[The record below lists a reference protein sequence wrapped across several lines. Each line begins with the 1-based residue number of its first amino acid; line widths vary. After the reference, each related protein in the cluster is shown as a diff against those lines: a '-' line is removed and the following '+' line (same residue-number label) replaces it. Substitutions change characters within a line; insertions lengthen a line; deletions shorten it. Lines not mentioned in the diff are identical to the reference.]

1 MSEANMYE
9 GMRACLLADE
19 HLLERSE
26 RAKRNEVSVCI
37 DGVTNPSY
45 FCSAR
50 FKTMIGLKSSIVK
63 CSRDCTTIRD
73 IKDATGLDHEAIAV
87 SKRFW
92 SLLKSP
98 IILDGNK
105 TASCDEEFFEYM
117 FKNHPK
123 ELLLHISSFKCINHS
138 IPLHLCRLVRDTV
151 FSEDFGEQSF
161 ERILNYH
168 FPSYFDRMFL
178 LTLKNDDS
186 DANLFFRTPFMKWFL
201 ERLIM
206 KMMPDVD
213 GMFLEWN
220 YFPFYPQRL
229 SGSGSASLTGFVY
242 HRFHKNLVPSM
253 GMDFT
258 PELFAQNM
266 CRFYRLG
273 FDYVFHETIIYTLI
287 CRKDVA
293 AETILDLINNNAALI
308 LSHGRVGHRIVTDY
322 LPIHVW
328 KYLSDC
334 LIDENLRNILL

>member
-1 MSEANMYE
+1 M
-9 GMRACLLADE
+9 GIFDLVFLRW
-19 HLLERSE
+19 
-26 RAKRNEVSVCI
+26 
-37 DGVTNPSY
+37 GVQY
-45 FCSAR
+45 AFCSCVVIVGIRTGNALFAR
-50 FKTMIGLKSSIVK
+50 CLARKVVG
-63 CSRDCTTIRD
+63 
-73 IKDATGLDHEAIAV
+73 
-87 SKRFW
+87 
-92 SLLKSP
+92 
-98 IILDGNK
+98 
-105 TASCDEEFFEYM
+105 
-117 FKNHPK
+117 
-123 ELLLHISSFKCINHS
+123 
-138 IPLHLCRLVRDTV
+138 
-151 FSEDFGEQSF
+151 
-161 ERILNYH
+161 
-168 FPSYFDRMFL
+168 
-178 LTLKNDDS
+178 
-186 DANLFFRTPFMKWFL
+186 
-201 ERLIM
+201 
-206 KMMPDVD
+206 D